1 MAQQFNVES
10 DKIST
15 LVLQP
20 EQYEGVGKRGA
31 NQKVAELNSSLRS
44 RDNLVNQVK
53 ELYKQIP
60 KTREFASQIKK
71 FKEIIKNNPTG
82 LQVTLDRDARGGKGS
97 FKFNKGKLS
106 DSDKLL
112 LAELNKEFDF
122 EKESSTPSNLM
133 ERLLNIQGAMASPNT
148 DPQSNVQPIDLF

>member
-1 MAQQFNVES
+1 M
-10 DKIST
+10 
-15 LVLQP
+15 
-20 EQYEGVGKRGA
+20 
-31 NQKVAELNSSLRS
+31 
-44 RDNLVNQVK
+44 
-53 ELYKQIP
+53 
-60 KTREFASQIKK
+60 
-71 FKEIIKNNPTG
+71 
-82 LQVTLDRDARGGKGS
+82 DRDARGGKGS